1 MLSLGI
7 DFCLN
12 EKLPTTSED
21 PSSKGKYLLIDMSP
35 VRFKADRYLRHR
47 NQNFSRVTGNIRDIH
62 LSNIP
67 IFHYPENNHFV
78 GIAKHLCG
86 VATDYTIRCILNSM
100 SDKTFPLTVLLM
112 YVAYIVQWGVY
123 CDLLSSSL
131 SVA

>member
-7 DFCLN
+7 DYCLN
-12 EKLPTTSED
+12 GKLPTTSD
-21 PSSKGKYLLIDMSP
+21 DTSSKGKYLLLDMSP

-62 LSNIP
+62 LSNLP
-67 IFHYPENNHFV
+67 IFHNPGNNHFV

-100 SDKTFPLTVLLM
+100 TDASFPLTVFFSCR
-112 YVAYIVQWGVY
+112 VDVVQWGVY
-123 CDLLSSSL
+123 RDMLSSPL